1 MKYEKFDVI
10 TYEDNTKVMVLATL
24 DYEGNTYLYV
34 DKVNDDE
41 TNTLNKYYVLRVCEE
56 GYTQKE
62 TNLDVLS
69 EILPLFNKLVNEQYS

>member
-1 MKYEKFDVI
+1 MEYEKFDVI

-41 TNTLNKYYVLRVCEE
+41 TDTLDKYHILRVCQD

-69 EILPLFNKLVNEQYS
+69 KLLPLFNKIVKEQYS